1 MSNSDHA
8 LIGIR
13 CSAIISA
20 YYLGTSLYPE
30 AKTYRLLADI
40 LNDVALVLDSLSPH
54 LSTLAFDLVYGSHL
68 PFISLTLAR
77 RPGPLRAV
85 ALCLSGVFRAV
96 CGVVAGGSKAAL
108 TLHFAQPASD
118 KATGD
123 VGDLSAKDGSKET
136 VLALLGMLVSTI
148 AYFHLTFHRG
158 HSFCS
163 KCGSAL
169 MPYITDAWT
178 TYTLLIVLVISHI
191 LVNYAA
197 VRGVVLRSLN
207 RQRAGLLWTAYRC
220 DPTKST
226 YLTPTSV
233 AKEELIFSQSSELY
247 DTAGGTSRRRV
258 TGYCRI
264 GTPLSTILLGA
275 NRQMSWGRWTTSRP
289 AKWAKDLTSAQVLIL
304 FDEFSSE
311 NFIVWL
317 SPEIP
322 SQSFPV
328 LHIVLKEGHA
338 PSDHLK
344 AWVLATEFA
353 SLLNAHE
360 KNKGTISEQTFEAI
374 LPTLQKARRTVE
386 STYPGFLE
394 AIGREGW
401 DLGAAAGGFVTG
413 LPTTISIEN
422 GVQEDKKSK

>member
-1 MSNSDHA
+1 MTVPSLVSVV
-8 LIGIR
+8 L
-13 CSAIISA
+13 AIISA

-54 LSTLAFDLVYGSHL
+54 LSTLAFDIVYGSHL

-85 ALCLSGVFRAV
+85 ALCLSGVFRAI

-148 AYFHLTFHRG
+148 TYFHLTFHRG

-169 MPYITDAWT
+169 MPYIADAWT
-178 TYTLLIVLVISHI
+178 TYALLVVLVISHI

-220 DPTKST
+220 DPTKSSR
-226 YLTPTSV
+226 LTPTSV
-233 AKEELIFSQSSELY
+233 AKEELIFSQPSELY
-247 DTAGGTSRRRV
+247 DTTRGTTGRRV
-258 TGYCRI
+258 TGHCRV
-264 GTPLSTILLGA
+264 GTPLSTILLRA
-275 NRQMSWGRWTTSRP
+275 NKRVSWWRSGTSRQT
-289 AKWAKDLTSAQVLIL
+289 KWAKDLTSGQILML

-311 NFIVWL
+311 NFIVWP
-317 SPEIP
+317 SPEIS
-322 SQSFPV
+322 SQSVPV
-328 LHIVLKEGHA
+328 LHIVLKEGHE

-344 AWVLATEFA
+344 AWALATELA
-353 SLLNAHE
+353 SLLNARGQ
-360 KNKGTISEQTFEAI
+360 NKGTVSEQTFEAI
-374 LPTLQKARRTVE
+374 LAALQQARRTVE

-413 LPTTISIEN
+413 LPTTISVEN

>member
-1 MSNSDHA
+1 
-8 LIGIR
+8 
-13 CSAIISA
+13 
-20 YYLGTSLYPE
+20 
-30 AKTYRLLADI
+30 
-40 LNDVALVLDSLSPH
+40 
-54 LSTLAFDLVYGSHL
+54 
-68 PFISLTLAR
+68 
-77 RPGPLRAV
+77 
-85 ALCLSGVFRAV
+85 
-96 CGVVAGGSKAAL
+96 
-108 TLHFAQPASD
+108 
-118 KATGD
+118 
-123 VGDLSAKDGSKET
+123 
-136 VLALLGMLVSTI
+136 
-148 AYFHLTFHRG
+148 
-158 HSFCS
+158 
-163 KCGSAL
+163 

-258 TGYCRI
+258 TRYCRI